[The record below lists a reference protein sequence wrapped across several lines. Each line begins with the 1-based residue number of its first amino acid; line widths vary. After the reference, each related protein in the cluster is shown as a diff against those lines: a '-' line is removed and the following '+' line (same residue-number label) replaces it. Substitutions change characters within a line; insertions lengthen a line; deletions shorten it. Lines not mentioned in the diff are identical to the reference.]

1 MAGVHPGVALLMDL
15 RNASEEDG
23 VSLSDTHLQGN
34 IAHLPLIARIAMV
47 EGVTVI
53 GIHFN
58 VWKPLTLFYFGVF
71 DKKFF
76 YL

>member
-1 MAGVHPGVALLMDL
+1 MDL

-58 VWKPLTLFYFGVF
+58 V
-71 DKKFF
+71 
-76 YL
+76 